1 MQAKPKGSRF
11 SNWEKILGWSWV
23 LFTTVLARTGMDNV
37 TVACEMQR
45 LRNGIGHFKNVHAFP
60 LFSMLHKRKSLSIRL
75 PGQILHDQYK
85 TMICFMPYTCICR
98 LANHHLATRLH
109 CIPWSWLG
117 FESHLQCTKLEHSMV
132 LWKCTTWKGQYTAIQ
147 NFWQLA
153 GDFQPWLPA
162 SRMVH
167 VCSLKPV
174 WQSRRRLSSCC
185 GRWET
190 MLS

>member
-1 MQAKPKGSRF
+1 MATSRTCM
-11 SNWEKILGWSWV
+11 SDL
-23 LFTTVLARTGMDNV
+23 
-37 TVACEMQR
+37 
-45 LRNGIGHFKNVHAFP
+45 P

-75 PGQILHDQYK
+75 PGQILHGQYK

-98 LANHHLATRLH
+98 PTNHHLAARLH
-109 CIPWSWLG
+109 RIPWSWLG

-132 LWKCTTWKGQYTAIQ
+132 PWKCTTWKGQYTAVQ
-147 NFWQLA
+147 NLWQLA
-153 GDFQPWLPA
+153 GGFQPWLPA

-167 VCSLKPV
+167 VCSLKPI

-190 MLS
+190 MLSQLEQTLIWKSILQIMLQYLHFFEHKILVFVSMVVDR